1 MSASS
6 FAFRRLLL
14 TFGLSVAFALAACG
28 GGGGS
33 DAGSGRDSSTT
44 PPGDGSTGRDS
55 ATTPP
60 GDGGGRDSASPPG
73 DSGGG
78 CVPTVEICGDRID
91 QNCDG
96 RDTGCGDAD
105 GDRFFA
111 CTVADQMSGDLSACD
126 CDDDHANAYPGH
138 PEECDGIDNDCNG
151 RVDEAAA
158 CCAGCAGM
166 GDRGDICALDG
177 SCACSTAPGMALCA
191 AGQTCCSAGCTDIST
206 DKNNCGFCGTACTM
220 SSDSCNGGECGCGT
234 GPVCDFVYVC
244 TAGACGSA
252 P

>member
-1 MSASS
+1 MTAQRFVLSSRVRAVVALSA
-6 FAFRRLLL
+6 A
-14 TFGLSVAFALAACG
+14 LSLGACG

-33 DAGSGRDSSTT
+33 TTDGGGSRDSAAR
-44 PPGDGSTGRDS
+44 PPDSGGGRDS
-55 ATTPP
+55 AISP
-60 GDGGGRDSASPPG
+60 GDGGGRDSATPPG

-105 GDRFFA
+105 GDHFDA

-126 CDDDHANAYPGH
+126 CDDDHATAYPGH

-151 RVDEAAA
+151 RIDEAAA

-166 GDRGDICALDG
+166 ALRGDICATDG
-177 SCACSTAPGMALCA
+177 SCACSTAPGMGVCA
-191 AGQTCCSAGCTDIST
+191 VGQTCCSGGCTDITT
-206 DKNNCGFCGTACTM
+206 DITNCGYCGTACTT
-220 SSDSCNGGECGCGT
+220 SSDTCSGGECRCGT
-234 GPVCDFVYVC
+234 GPVCSYTYAC
-244 TAGACGSA
+244 TGGSCGT
-252 P
+252 